1 MLQKTISFVK
11 PNLIKP
17 FLSDLYTTYH
27 AIFDHAPNCIKILT
41 KDGQLLKM
49 NRAGLD
55 LIDAESIDQVYMHKV
70 EQLVH
75 PDDVA
80 IFRTA
85 HLKAVSGHK
94 VEAEFRIHTLK
105 GETRYM
111 HSVLSPMRSNVNGEI
126 DAVLSITRDITQE
139 RINLNLFDEVDQQ
152 FTSLF
157 NYHPD
162 AIITTDTNGNIKRLN
177 PAACILLDATEQD
190 LMNRNYQDF
199 LVVDREKG
207 TEHFEKA
214 IYGESQEYEIFIVT
228 HKGNE
233 RLVSITLIPYK
244 LAGTTVGITAVAKDI
259 TEIRTAEE
267 EVKLKS
273 YLLDKIQQAVILC
286 DSNGSVTYWNEYSSA
301 LFGWTKEE
309 VYGKNV
315 LEILPIANNKEHAA
329 QIFNDLLSNKN
340 WDGNFIVRKK
350 DNSSFTAKV
359 SASPFYGKSG
369 DIIGLIGLVSDVSDE
384 LKNREA
390 VDFQAYLLNNVQQ
403 SVIATNLNG
412 NIIYWNNYATKLFG
426 FSRQEMLG
434 KTMNDF
440 GLHIAA
446 NKQLNTKITNNLA
459 KGLSWSGEYKV
470 NNKKGNELHLFAII
484 SPLYHQ
490 DVRTGMLAVSFDIS
504 DKKIVEQERDKL
516 IAELTQRNQDLKEY
530 GYTVSHSIRAPI
542 ANLAG
547 LLSLL
552 EKSKLYDKDA
562 LDVIEG
568 IEVSTKRLANVLNDL
583 IETLSVKERTNIEK
597 EKLTFLETFNEVQS
611 SLRALINE
619 QAVKLTVN
627 FDKAPEV
634 LYHKPYLESLLYNLI
649 TNSIKFKQRDKNP
662 HIEIT
667 SVKEGDKTIL
677 VYKDNGLGFDLGK
690 FKHKVFGLHQRFHH
704 HAQGRGLGLYLIKTQ
719 LRVLGGK
726 IELKS
731 IPNQGSTFKITF

>member
-1 MLQKTISFVK
+1 MWF
-11 PNLIKP
+11 NLYNP
-17 FLSDLYTTYH
+17 SLSDLYTTYH

-41 KDGQLLKM
+41 KDGLLLKM

-80 IFRTA
+80 IFREA
-85 HLKAVSGHK
+85 HHQAISGQK
-94 VEAEFRIHTLK
+94 VEAEFRIHSLK

-111 HSVLSPMRSNVNGEI
+111 HSVLSPMRSIVNGEI

-157 NYHPD
+157 NHHPD
-162 AIITTDTNGNIKRLN
+162 AIITTDTNGNIKRVN
-177 PAACILLDATEQD
+177 AAACFLLDAEERD
-190 LMNRNYQDF
+190 LMNRHYQDF
-199 LVVDREKG
+199 LTVDREKG
-207 TEHFEKA
+207 EEYFKKGLE
-214 IYGESQEYEIFIVT
+214 GEAQEYEIFIVT
-228 HKGNE
+228 SNGNE
-233 RLVSITLIPYK
+233 KLVSVTLIPYK
-244 LAGTTVGITAVAKDI
+244 VNNVTVGLTAVVKDI
-259 TEIRTAEE
+259 TEVRIAEE

-286 DSNGSVTYWNEYSSA
+286 DTNGAITNWNEYASA

-315 LEILPIANNKEHAA
+315 LEILPIADNKDHAE
-329 QIFNDLLSNKN
+329 QIFNGLLSNKN
-340 WDGNFIVRKK
+340 WDGNFVVRKK
-350 DNSSFTAKV
+350 DDTSFTAKV

-369 DIIGLIGLVSDVSDE
+369 DIIGLIGLVSDISEE

-403 SVIATNLNG
+403 SVVATNLTG

-426 FSRQEMLG
+426 FSREEMLG

-440 GLHIAA
+440 GFHAA
-446 NKQLNTKITNNLA
+446 GTVQVNTEITKKIA

-470 NNKKGNELHLFAII
+470 NDKHGNELHLFAIV

-490 DVRTGMLAVSFDIS
+490 GVRTGILAVSFDIS
-504 DKKIVEQERDKL
+504 DKKRVEQERDKL

-530 GYTVSHSIRAPI
+530 GYTVSHSMRAPI

-552 EKSKLYDKDA
+552 DKSKIADTETLE
-562 LDVIEG
+562 VIDG
-568 IEVSTKRLANVLNDL
+568 IGVSTNRLANVLNDL

-627 FDKAPEV
+627 FEDAPEV
-634 LYHKPYLESLLYNLI
+634 LYHKPYLESLFYNLI
-649 TNSIKFKQRDKNP
+649 TNSIRFKQRDKNP
-662 HIEIT
+662 QIEIT
-667 SVKEGDKTIL
+667 STKEGNKIVL
-677 VYKDNGLGFDLGK
+677 IYKDNGLGFDLNRL
-690 FKHKVFGLHQRFHH
+690 KHKVFGLHQRFHK

-719 LRVLGGK
+719 LRVLKGK